1 MPTPSIPGTINVT
14 TLTGSERVSIGI
26 NSPQSATTTTALIAG
41 LAASS
46 STTATITSITT
57 VGAGTV
63 TAAGIVGRT
72 VLRSGP
78 TGAYTDTTDT
88 AANIIAA
95 LPSGTPTG
103 AAFTFVYINSTAQ
116 VCTFSSGTGVTVKNI
131 AGTTA
136 SVTVAPKSIVH
147 FLVTVTSSSAVT
159 MQQTLMSFYTTT
171 IGTFTCNGATPVTV
185 TDAAVSANSAIV
197 VTLKTVGGTVG
208 AIPAIKTIT
217 AGTGFTIAGTASDT
231 SVYNYLILG

>member
-1 MPTPSIPGTINVT
+1 MPTPSIPGAINVT
-14 TLTGSERVSIGI
+14 TLTGLERVAIGI
-26 NSPQSATTTTALIAG
+26 NSPQSATTTTSLIAG

-46 STTATITSITT
+46 STTATITALTT

-78 TGAYTDTTDT
+78 TAAFTDTTDT
-88 AANIIAA
+88 AAAIIAA
-95 LPSGTPTG
+95 LPAGTPVG
-103 AAFTFVYINSTAQ
+103 AAFTFTYINSVAQ
-116 VCTFSSGTGVTVKNI
+116 VCTFSSGSGVTLKNI
-131 AGTTA
+131 AGSTA

-147 FLVTVTSSSAVT
+147 FLVTVASATTVT

-171 IGTFTCNGATPVTV
+171 IGTFTCNGTGAVTV
-185 TDAAVSANSAIV
+185 TDAAVSANSAII

-208 AIPAIKTIT
+208 AVPSVKTIT
-217 AGTGFTIAGTASDT
+217 PGTGFTISGTASDT
-231 SVYNYLILG
+231 SVYNYTILG